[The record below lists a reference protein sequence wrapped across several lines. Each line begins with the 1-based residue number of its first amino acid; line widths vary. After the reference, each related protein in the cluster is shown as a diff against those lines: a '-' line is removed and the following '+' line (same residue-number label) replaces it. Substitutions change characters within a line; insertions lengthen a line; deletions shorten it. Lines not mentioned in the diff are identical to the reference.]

1 MRQITEKHS
10 WNRRSVE
17 AACIDNE
24 LYTRGTS
31 RDYEKMLLMVESM
44 KPTPEA
50 IYTIAKDI
58 AQHSDEDTTTI
69 IAMHILANQS
79 VITTYEIAE

>member
-1 MRQITEKHS
+1 MSKITEKRS
-10 WNRRSVE
+10 WNRRSVK

-24 LYTRGTS
+24 LYTRGS
-31 RDYEKMLLMVESM
+31 NQEYEDMLSMVESM
-44 KPTPEA
+44 EPTPEA

-79 VITTYEIAE
+79 VITTYEIAK